1 MVPPIQ
7 GRRRATATIC
17 PHVPQLLPLLLL
29 LLLLLLLMDLLVLLR
44 RLLLVLPL
52 QLQQLSCLLQLSHH
66 LTLAPSLSP
75 ARLVPLL
82 PLMKLLLLLQE
93 LLLLEELVLL
103 LHQQECLPQLILHR
117 TPAPFLPGGGSTSRW
132 GGRPHPAAK
141 GLSALQLLGLLS
153 LNRRSSGLPTE
164 RLRCRRKAPTN
175 RLAA

>member
-17 PHVPQLLPLLLL
+17 LHVPQLWPLLLL

-66 LTLAPSLSP
+66 HTLALSPSP
-75 ARLVPLL
+75 ARLLPLL
-82 PLMKLLLLLQE
+82 PRRMLLLVLQE

-117 TPAPFLPGGGSTSRW
+117 TPAPFPGGGSTSRW

-141 GLSALQLLGLLS
+141 GLSALQLLVLLS
-153 LNRRSSGLPTE
+153 LNRRRSGLLTE

>member
-29 LLLLLLLMDLLVLLR
+29 LLLLLLLMILLLLLL

-52 QLQQLSCLLQLSHH
+52 QQQQLSCLLQLSHH

-75 ARLVPLL
+75 ARLLPLL
-82 PLMKLLLLLQE
+82 PLMMLLLLLQE
-93 LLLLEELVLL
+93 LLLL
-103 LHQQECLPQLILHR
+103 LHQQECLPQLFLHR
-117 TPAPFLPGGGSTSRW
+117 TPAPSLPGGGSTKRW
-132 GGRPHPAAK
+132 GGRPHPAAE
-141 GLSALQLLGLLS
+141 GPLSLLLPVLLS
-153 LNRRSSGLPTE
+153 LNRRRSRLPTE

-175 RLAA
+175 QLAA

>member
-1 MVPPIQ
+1 LVPPIQ

-17 PHVPQLLPLLLL
+17 LHVPQLWPLLLL

-52 QLQQLSCLLQLSHH
+52 QLQQLSCLLQLTHH
-66 LTLAPSLSP
+66 HALALSPSP
-75 ARLVPLL
+75 ARLLPLL
-82 PLMKLLLLLQE
+82 PRRMLLLVQE

-117 TPAPFLPGGGSTSRW
+117 TPAPFPGGGSTSRW

-141 GLSALQLLGLLS
+141 GLSALQLLVLLS
-153 LNRRSSGLPTE
+153 LNRRRSGLPTG
-164 RLRCRRKAPTN
+164 RLRRRRKAPTN